1 MFRYSRTVTL
11 TFSASVECPSCRFC
25 PCSAERYRCEKIP
38 RTLRS
43 GVRGIAQGWNLTRSH
58 ALSIYANA
66 LKGVD
71 LRPSTSSTSRPLA
84 FAPRASGYL
93 RLMMSTE
100 KHSPEDV
107 ALSLT
112 LAIVRSSPA
121 PLLLLDGQ
129 LTIIAASTSFCS
141 VFSVDAAQLTGQAL
155 YALDE
160 GKWDNPELRSLLTA
174 TMSGEATLAA
184 RDVDLQQSRRPV
196 RHLIVQARRL
206 SYLDLEQTRILVAVS
221 DVTHARA
228 DATLKEE
235 SARADQVLL
244 EEVRHRVA
252 NSLQIIASVLLLN
265 ARTTK
270 SEETRVHLENAHHRV
285 MSVAALERLLSTSE
299 DGDINVHAY
308 FTRLCES
315 ISASMIGDVEQIAL
329 IVEGGDGVVEARVSV
344 SLGLIVTE
352 LVINALKHAFPDGRP
367 GTITVDYNFH
377 GPNWVLCVRDDGVG
391 MPLIAPVRTGL
402 GTSIVAALASQLHA
416 SVEITPEHPGT
427 QVSITH
433 IRIALVEDEP
443 EAASEPLAG
452 ARSASIAIK
461 S

>member
-1 MFRYSRTVTL
+1 
-11 TFSASVECPSCRFC
+11 
-25 PCSAERYRCEKIP
+25 
-38 RTLRS
+38 
-43 GVRGIAQGWNLTRSH
+43 
-58 ALSIYANA
+58 
-66 LKGVD
+66 
-71 LRPSTSSTSRPLA
+71 
-84 FAPRASGYL
+84 
-93 RLMMSTE
+93 MSTE

-206 SYLDLEQTRILVAVS
+206 TYLDLEQTRILVAVS